1 MTGEGRA
8 AKQIE
13 KDLYNVKSSWLNQ
26 FESIGT
32 SRGNMQQDHIAPEAG
47 SGVAERKRGKTVPS
61 TRLISA

>member
-1 MTGEGRA
+1 MTGEGRE

-47 SGVAERKRGKTVPS
+47 SGVAERK
-61 TRLISA
+61 